1 MVYGDDYHAYWLPL
15 LNHSLFTANDL
26 GMVYDYFTH
35 INGEST
41 VFFPSEHGD
50 DQPQSEA
57 DRQMEFEDAR
67 GPSHRKFCKE
77 NSLMW

>member
-41 VFFPSEHGD
+41 VFFPS
-50 DQPQSEA
+50 
-57 DRQMEFEDAR
+57 
-67 GPSHRKFCKE
+67 
-77 NSLMW
+77 